1 VIISRTPFR
10 VSFFG
15 GGTDYPPWFREHG
28 GAFLSVTINR
38 YCYVMARRLP
48 PFFEVRGRISWSMI
62 ENVSTLADIRNPVVR
77 EVLRYLDL
85 EPAFDIHYHGDLP
98 ARSGLGSSSS
108 FCVGLLNAMH
118 ALHGRFVGKMALAE
132 QAIKVEQDLIGDTV
146 GVQDQT
152 AAAHGGLNFYTV
164 EPSGQI
170 QVNPVVIGAE
180 RLAELENHVMLFYT
194 GVSRSASDIA
204 ATQVSNIAARTAE
217 LKRIREL
224 VEEAHATLCSGCDI
238 TQFGKLLDETWRM
251 KRALSD
257 RVSTSAIDDAYAAAM
272 KAGAVGGKLLGAGG
286 GGFLMVFAPPKK
298 QARVK
303 EALGDLLHVPAQF
316 DRNGS
321 QIIFHDPDQ

>member
-1 VIISRTPFR
+1 MIISRTPFR

-38 YCYVMARRLP
+38 YCYVMTRRLP
-48 PFFEVRGRISWSMI
+48 PFFEEKGRISWAQI
-62 ENVSTLADIRNPVVR
+62 ENVNAVDEIKNPVVR

-85 EPAFDIHYHGDLP
+85 EPRFDIHYHGDLP
-98 ARSGLGSSSS
+98 ARSGLGSSSA
-108 FCVGLLNAMH
+108 FCVGLLNALH

-132 QAIKVEQDLIGDTV
+132 QAIKVEQDFIGDTV
-146 GVQDQT
+146 GVQDQI
-152 AAAHGGLNFYTV
+152 AAAHGGLSYYTIDQLGKV
-164 EPSGQI
+164 
-170 QVNPVVIGAE
+170 QVSPVVMAAE
-180 RLAELENHVMLFYT
+180 RLADLESHVMLFYT
-194 GVSRSASDIA
+194 GLSRSASDIA
-204 ATQVSNIAARTAE
+204 ASQVSNMAKREAE
-217 LKRIREL
+217 LTRIGAL
-224 VEEAHATLCSGCDI
+224 AQEAYGLLCSGCDI
-238 TQFGKLLDETWRM
+238 IQFGKLLDETWRM

-298 QARVK
+298 QERVK
-303 EALGDLLHVPAQF
+303 EALSGLLHVPAGF